1 MNMEKQNF
9 THLYADGVHS
19 RKQLHN
25 LLEAA
30 GFTVTENTF
39 RNLEMKED
47 GKYADVTFRMTEGN
61 GLTGL
66 SERDAKESVFDRVF
80 QRLANVLGQRFLS
93 DIEVTDRNPLT
104 EGSRKGIAYVKARI
118 AGIPMATKEF
128 GGQLFNSYVQGIM
141 TEKDIAARL
150 YYPDMLKMHN
160 ELHREALYAAS
171 LQKKNGTTSA
181 DAETT
186 RFIYVH
192 QQVHKDQLRALL
204 KDAGLQV
211 TPETFRQFKP
221 DANGRYGQFGIR
233 VTGGKA
239 VCLSPEETAAHEHLP
254 FRNHLYELVGP
265 RVISHVKVAEQPAPD
280 NAMAF
285 QPAAIVSARIH
296 GVPMAPVPI
305 GQTLLNGYKRGVFT
319 PTDLATG
326 VYQDALIDSRRQV
339 HIQADCGS
347 RWTNGVRTVYY
358 GGYTSDGFCYKD
370 LTAFDEKDGVCFI
383 SQANLQDYE
392 ADLKEGRDIDINQY
406 GDTYEELVAYARD
419 LSLRNPEKVARH
431 AVEQAT
437 WQSAFTELEE
447 FHNHCEPEDILTLDE
462 EIVDKFDR
470 YVEEHGKQ
478 PNYAEVFIEYKD
490 DRASQ
495 RDMVALN
502 PEAGEAADEE
512 VAFTFSNFDAFKRL
526 TSEDSGEDFVIREIY
541 AYHAG
546 SMEGQKHT
554 FDDAHIHD
562 ELDETIRQA
571 EQAEERVIEVDM
583 DMTPQQLKDVLAK
596 EGIKLLDVLPGMDEP
611 LPLNKDNGN
620 VAHVYLRVV
629 YDGVIDWADEYM
641 YRDAMQD
648 DPNLKI
654 ESLAAMVRLQQG
666 VADSTAKE
674 IPWYED
680 LSRISDVRIYRNPL
694 NKSSLEFRLRC
705 TIDGVQ
711 QMGRIIHP
719 QMVEDLANG
728 ADRTEMAAKVFA
740 REMTLNNP
748 QSQQKTL
755 TR

>member
-1 MNMEKQNF
+1 M
-9 THLYADGVHS
+9 
-19 RKQLHN
+19 
-25 LLEAA
+25 
-30 GFTVTENTF
+30 
-39 RNLEMKED
+39 
-47 GKYADVTFRMTEGN
+47 
-61 GLTGL
+61 
-66 SERDAKESVFDRVF
+66 
-80 QRLANVLGQRFLS
+80 
-93 DIEVTDRNPLT
+93 
-104 EGSRKGIAYVKARI
+104 
-118 AGIPMATKEF
+118 
-128 GGQLFNSYVQGIM
+128 
-141 TEKDIAARL
+141 
-150 YYPDMLKMHN
+150 
-160 ELHREALYAAS
+160 
-171 LQKKNGTTSA
+171 
-181 DAETT
+181 
-186 RFIYVH
+186 
-192 QQVHKDQLRALL
+192 
-204 KDAGLQV
+204 
-211 TPETFRQFKP
+211 
-221 DANGRYGQFGIR
+221 
-233 VTGGKA
+233 
-239 VCLSPEETAAHEHLP
+239 
-254 FRNHLYELVGP
+254 
-265 RVISHVKVAEQPAPD
+265 
-280 NAMAF
+280 
-285 QPAAIVSARIH
+285 
-296 GVPMAPVPI
+296 
-305 GQTLLNGYKRGVFT
+305 
-319 PTDLATG
+319 
-326 VYQDALIDSRRQV
+326 
-339 HIQADCGS
+339 
-347 RWTNGVRTVYY
+347 
-358 GGYTSDGFCYKD
+358 
-370 LTAFDEKDGVCFI
+370 
-383 SQANLQDYE
+383 
-392 ADLKEGRDIDINQY
+392 KEGRDIDIEQY

-478 PNYAEVFIEYKD
+478 PDYAEVFIEYKD

-526 TSEDSGEDFVIREIY
+526 TAEDSGEDFVIREIY

-546 SMEGQKHT
+546 STDGQKRT

-596 EGIKLLDVLPGMDEP
+596 EGIKLLDVLPGIDEP
-611 LPLNKDNGN
+611 LPLNKENGN
-620 VAHVYLRVV
+620 VSHVYLRVV

-674 IPWYED
+674 IPWYDD

-719 QMVEDLANG
+719 QMVEDLSNG